1 MALSPPDLASFRAR
15 YPAFASVSDADV
27 TYWLT
32 DSIRYVDES
41 WPIEG
46 DRDPAM
52 MAHAAYEMVLRG
64 TAGVPGGAAASAAA
78 QGLTRW
84 RSGSA
89 DLQFSDDAVKQAIAG
104 GYESNIYGQEYLAL
118 LQRNK
123 GGPGVTSAGA
133 VPCGGWP
140 YNGYAGLL
148 GFPARLFP

>member
-1 MALSPPDLASFRAR
+1 MALSPPDLAAFRAR
-15 YPAFASVSDADV
+15 YPAFSAVADDTV

-32 DSIRYVDES
+32 DSIRFVDES

-64 TAGVPGGAAASAAA
+64 SPGVPGGAAGAAAA

-89 DLQFSDDAVKQAIAG
+89 DLQFSDEAVKQAIAG
-104 GYESNIYGQEYLAL
+104 GYASNIYGQEYLDL
-118 LQRNK
+118 LRRNK
-123 GGPGVTSAGA
+123 MGLGVTAPGH
-133 VPCGGWP
+133 VPCFGYDGWSP
-140 YNGYAGLL
+140 IGWC
-148 GFPARLFP
+148 R